1 MSLDPRLRL
10 RHLSVFLSIARTGS
24 VAQAATG
31 LGVTQPA
38 VSKSLRELEDILGA
52 PLFDRTGRRVVLNP
66 AGAAFQRLA
75 GSSVAALEQAQDA
88 VQQAGRTT
96 RLSVGA
102 LPTAATRLLPDAAL
116 RFRELRPD
124 CTLRVS
130 TGPNWLLLSQLREG
144 ALDLVV
150 GRMADPQRM
159 DGLTFRQLY
168 TEAIRA
174 VVRSD
179 HPLVAVR
186 DATDLGPFP
195 LLLPPS
201 GAVIHQTVKSWLVS
215 IGAGDH
221 SGAFESVSAAFG
233 LRACLRSDTIWFISE
248 GVVADALEDGRLR
261 ALHLDA
267 PMIAGPVGISL
278 RDGTMPSPDLD
289 ALLDALTGSA

>member
-1 MSLDPRLRL
+1 M
-10 RHLSVFLSIARTGS
+10 
-24 VAQAATG
+24 
-31 LGVTQPA
+31 
-38 VSKSLRELEDILGA
+38 
-52 PLFDRTGRRVVLNP
+52 VLNP

-88 VQQAGRTT
+88 VRQAGRTT

-116 RFRELRPD
+116 RFREMRPD

-159 DGLTFRQLY
+159 EGLTFRQLY

-174 VVRSD
+174 VVRTD
-179 HPLVAVR
+179 HPLKAVQ
-186 DATDLGPFP
+186 DAEDLKPFP

-215 IGAGDH
+215 IGAGDRTG
-221 SGAFESVSAAFG
+221 SFESVSAAFG

-261 ALHLDA
+261 ALPLDA
-267 PMIAGPVGISL
+267 PMLAGPVGISQ
-278 RDGTMPSPDLD
+278 RAGTVPSPDLD
-289 ALLDALTGSA
+289 ALLTALTRSA